1 MKIPNNIKEY
11 RLRKGLTLIQAAKL
25 IKLDCADRLSKW
37 EHGHKY
43 PSVPNL
49 FRLCAAYEALPEE
62 LYPIQ
67 SMEPFSLH
75 QDICPQE
82 GQQIPQVTNPP
93 QP

>member
-49 FRLCAAYEALPEE
+49 FRLCAVYEALPEE

-67 SMEPFSLH
+67 SMEPFLLH
-75 QDICPQE
+75 QDIRQQE
-82 GQQIPQVTNPP
+82 CRQAHQVTNPP
-93 QP
+93 QV